1 MDVLITRR
9 RAFKSD
15 SVVLVHKLYYKVLAG
30 KRRAFKMQLM
40 KNTER
45 GVDPKSDRES
55 RLQEREKK
63 ARLSL

>member
-30 KRRAFKMQLM
+30 KRRAFKMQL
-40 KNTER
+40 KKDTLNPVVSEKWL
-45 GVDPKSDRES
+45 VQQVS
-55 RLQEREKK
+55 RCRSKV
-63 ARLSL
+63 